1 MFAAILRFVLVFHLN
16 DAGISALWS
25 MREDFV
31 GIVVGQLPL
40 ITPMFKRK
48 FWVNIGYASDK
59 SRNTYD
65 RYHNSGS
72 HGHELGSGP
81 HIQSGNRKPHDPY
94 SLTQIGVTRIA
105 SESEEEIVRTEDN
118 PAATGR
124 YSPPNRSAGIVVE
137 HRVDVER
144 SSHRSIDN
152 ATDPN
157 MKNWFDVA

>member
-1 MFAAILRFVLVFHLN
+1 
-16 DAGISALWS
+16 

-81 HIQSGNRKPHDPY
+81 HIQSGHRKPHDPY

-105 SESEEEIVRTEDN
+105 SESEEEFVRTEDN
-118 PAATGR
+118 SAANGR

-144 SSHRSIDN
+144 SSHKSIDN
-152 ATDPN
+152 ATDPH